1 MKALV
6 FSATVCAISLVMVP
20 GAYACSGSTEE
31 ASPQHIGLQN
41 DNKAVASEAG
51 LAVLVGLLL
60 GLAVTD
66 PAAAAKPCAGCTD
79 AR

>member
-1 MKALV
+1 MKAFV
-6 FSATVCAISLVMVP
+6 FSAVVWAIALAMVP

-31 ASPQHIGLQN
+31 ESPQHTGLQN
-41 DNKAVASEAG
+41 DDKPVASEAG

-66 PAAAAKPCAGCTD
+66 PVAAAKPCPGCTD